1 MPPSPSYACTPAQ
14 ELAAAHRALACLHAL
29 TLHFLDSEAEVS
41 AVVAQVPPM
50 VREALS
56 HPQALAVAVRLDG
69 QTWTAGDMSEDA
81 LHIAPLVV
89 QGVRRGSLRLGG
101 EERWVLEEDRR
112 LLDQVALQLSSLI
125 AKKEAQTARRKL
137 EAQVRRADRLA
148 KVGQLAA
155 GLGHEL
161 NEPLANILGFAQLA
175 AATPGVPE
183 SVRRDLA
190 RIEAAAMQCRE
201 IIKKLLVFGRQMPL
215 QRQRVDLADV
225 ISQARDLVAASAE
238 RHGVLLEVTVD
249 GAPVVQADAGQL
261 VQAVVNLAVNAIHA
275 MPTGG
280 VLRLAA
286 YAEAGNAVVAVE
298 DSGMGMSPEVLRQ
311 IFHPFFTTKGPDGGT
326 GLGLAVVHGIVSA
339 HGGALDVQSTPNEGS
354 RFEIVLPLWEDS
366 ASEESA

>member
-1 MPPSPSYACTPAQ
+1 MSSSDFPENVDAQ
-14 ELAAAHRALACLHAL
+14 ELQTAHRALACLHAL
-29 TLHFLDSEAEVS
+29 TLRFLDSEADVGSLVAEVPS
-41 AVVAQVPPM
+41 L

-56 HPQALAVAVRLDG
+56 SPQTSAIVVRLDG
-69 QTWTAGDMSEDA
+69 QMWACGDVSEDA
-81 LHIAPLVV
+81 CHVALLVV
-89 QGVRRGSLRLGG
+89 QGVRRGSLRLSGG
-101 EERWVLEEDRR
+101 GRCIRAEDVRMV
-112 LLDQVALQLSSLI
+112 DQVALQLSSLI
-125 AKKEAQTARRKL
+125 AKKEAQVARSKL

-183 SVRRDLA
+183 SVRQDLA

-215 QRQRVDLADV
+215 QRQRVALGDV
-225 ISQARDLVAASAE
+225 VRQARDLVAASAE
-238 RHGVLLEVTVD
+238 RHGVSIDVAVCDLPMVL
-249 GAPVVQADAGQL
+249 GDAGQL

-280 VLRLAA
+280 VLRLMA
-286 YAEAGNAVVAVE
+286 YAEAGNGVVVVE
-298 DSGMGMSPEVLRQ
+298 DSGTGMAPDVLRQ

-339 HGGALDVQSTPNEGS
+339 HGGIVDVHSTLGEGS
-354 RFEIVLPLWEDS
+354 RFEMVFPLWED
-366 ASEESA
+366 ARSEEGV